1 MDHDTKRFRLPRLH
15 SADKED
21 RDQNKNYE
29 DLDHL
34 FDQAV
39 KKSRHKRITTYASK
53 KQHVSGPA
61 YTSVRKTPRKVEQ
74 MKTSEVDTQL
84 VNIGLHQKDVG
95 QWRQSQF
102 EYKQNLITKQP
113 DREGEESNTDFLP
126 NLKSLGENE
135 EASAAASVEVE
146 ETDQATSIETAADA
160 GSSDSSFEKTGPDR
174 NKSELLQA
182 LLRFEKVAQDQ
193 RPRARE
199 SAAAESTG
207 TDSKDVLKTEE
218 TEEKDEDVPD
228 GAVQPPE
235 STSGHETHDLDD
247 TENFGLID
255 TPEPEPERHEIEGF
269 EEQEEELVNRFFQE
283 MEIPEP
289 FGRDEEAQASREPE
303 SFDLGLI
310 SEKPLSANF
319 DQGLYYD
326 ENIEFEQEPSED
338 VSRKDRSR
346 NLDWDEDSADLL
358 DENAFYA
365 PFNLD
370 DSDDWLMQGSDEKSA
385 ASDDDISPDDR
396 PESSQT
402 EPTETEK
409 KPSPEEEAERKKRRE
424 VLRQKIR
431 SQKQQGAMSEAAERG
446 RMAYATEKKSMDS
459 QPAAPYRSGR
469 ALFREALE
477 DESIRKAFYIM
488 LLGLILFVAFILVF
502 RSGFNTASWVMAG
515 TLLVV
520 LILTSD
526 TNQRSTLIMLF
537 LTLVLFLFIEFYQI
551 FAQGYAL
558 HLFDYLW
565 FILTPICTMT
575 CFAFFHDYRAWKKES
590 TAPLMPIQENR
601 DSEKKSDSA
610 EAKTDEPDLTGA
622 DDASDDHVIR
632 AIRREES
639 DPAPDESAS
648 FDEPAVAEAEEES
661 LFIREEPTDESD
673 EDDPHSETQEILM
686 HLMNLENRK
695 GSSKA
700 ASDPDDIEAA
710 QTNAVSETFKI
721 TPPETSE
728 VESFD
733 EEGPDDS
740 FSEEAVFEEEIPE
753 DETSDT
759 EASKEASSEESPFAF
774 KPESDETEEAKIEE
788 VQTEAEQE
796 PQTGREEN
804 EDDEHHDHPTD
815 HFESLTQPI
824 QIIPMS
830 PDELYANTKETDSE
844 AKTDEKDDHS
854 VHDNAWIA
862 TELSDLHVNVNENHT
877 FQNESLTE
885 QEAKKFEQDYS
896 FFFESDD
903 DDK

>member
-15 SADKED
+15 AEDKEN
-21 RDQNKNYE
+21 RDQNKKYE

-95 QWRQSQF
+95 QWRQRQF
-102 EYKQNLITKQP
+102 EYKQNLITKVP

-126 NLKSLGENE
+126 NLKSLGENAQTSE
-135 EASAAASVEVE
+135 SAPVEVE
-146 ETDQATSIETAADA
+146 ETDQATSIETVTQSAP
-160 GSSDSSFEKTGPDR
+160 SDSAFETTRPDR

-182 LLRFEKVAQDQ
+182 LLRFEKAAQEQ
-193 RPRARE
+193 HPRARE
-199 SAAAESTG
+199 SGAVDNVG
-207 TDSKDVLKTEE
+207 KDTENVLKTEE

-228 GAVQPPE
+228 GAVQE
-235 STSGHETHDLDD
+235 SDSVHAPSAHDLDD

-255 TPEPEPERHEIEGF
+255 TPDPEPERHEIEGF

-289 FGRDEEAQASREPE
+289 IGREEDADAHQEPE

-319 DQGLYYD
+319 DQGLYYN
-326 ENIEFEQEPSED
+326 ENPEPEKEPEKQD
-338 VSRKDRSR
+338 SRKDSSQSL
-346 NLDWDEDSADLL
+346 NWDAHSADLL

-370 DSDDWLMQGSDEKSA
+370 DSDDWLMQDSDEKSD
-385 ASDDDISPDDR
+385 ASVSEAFPD
-396 PESSQT
+396 EETQSSNT
-402 EPTETEK
+402 EPAKAVRT
-409 KPSPEEEAERKKRRE
+409 PSPEEEAKRKKRKE
-424 VLRQKIR
+424 TLQKKLLSR
-431 SQKQQGAMSEAAERG
+431 KQQGAMSEAAERG
-446 RMAYATEKKSMDS
+446 RLAYASEKKTIDS
-459 QPAAPYRSGR
+459 QPAGPYRSGR
-469 ALFREALE
+469 SLFREALE

-488 LLGLILFVAFILVF
+488 LLGLILFAAFVLVF

-558 HLFDYLW
+558 HIFDYLW

-575 CFAFFHDYRAWKKES
+575 CFAFFHDYREWKKES
-590 TAPLMPIQENR
+590 TAPLAPIQENR
-601 DSEKKSDSA
+601 DSDEMSDLSDK
-610 EAKTDEPDLTGA
+610 KTDDPDKNAA
-622 DDASDDHVIR
+622 DEAHDDPVIW
-632 AIRREES
+632 AVEQEES
-639 DPAPDESAS
+639 DPVSDQTAS
-648 FDEPAVAEAEEES
+648 TEPEEEP
-661 LFIREEPTDESD
+661 LFMREETMDETD
-673 EDDPHSETQEILM
+673 EDDPRSETQEILL
-686 HLMNLENRK
+686 HLRNLESRK
-695 GSSKA
+695 ASAESS
-700 ASDPDDIEAA
+700 SDHEETETEVD
-710 QTNAVSETFKI
+710 AVSDTFEI
-721 TPPETSE
+721 MPPETTETESLTE
-728 VESFD
+728 SSVE
-733 EEGPDDS
+733 EIPENTV
-740 FSEEAVFEEEIPE
+740 SEEAVFEEDRTEQKTSEEELSDRE
-753 DETSDT
+753 DE
-759 EASKEASSEESPFAF
+759 SE
-774 KPESDETEEAKIEE
+774 DLD
-788 VQTEAEQE
+788 QTED
-796 PQTGREEN
+796 PVKDDSK
-804 EDDEHHDHPTD
+804 DDEHPDHPTD

-830 PDELYANTKETDSE
+830 PDELYAD
-844 AKTDEKDDHS
+844 DEKSADEDPHS
-854 VHDNAWIA
+854 GKKTEGHHDNAWIA

-903 DDK
+903 EDK